1 LPEAVALNAK
11 LEALKADP
19 KAVSLTELLSMTG
32 EYYGAS
38 YDRIMSRPAVKEGLP
53 LIFSAANASIVLLL
67 LRLLLPRLLAIES
80 MNDLYDFAPELGLP
94 SKTELMQY
102 IEYAQNMDYA
112 TKFLLFLLVICIEK
126 VTLIG
131 EFIPVGIVLPSIS
144 PVLFGGVIEG
154 TLISAFCATFGSS
167 INFVIGKNF
176 LYERVLDLEIF
187 GQPPVKNTTWYRA
200 LSANIEKDGF
210 KAALLLRLAPVLPIP
225 IDAHWYV
232 SGCTPLKLPT
242 FFCAYFVGA
251 LKATFLDAYLGSLL
265 TSGLAGEEAVSGSTR
280 VIVIVET
287 VAILLVSVL
296 VTQYA
301 LGLFNEMMQEEG
313 YSSDDASRKNAES
326 DRALVAELDAGFAV
340 SSKETSMPTELS
352 SNATDKGSLG
362 MVAEGRV
369 AKATADGMALST
381 EAAPA
386 GRPSGAAASPTTVS
400 ISERGQLRLQQIA
413 SREAEIAARLRELNA
428 KQLNR
433 TDTGDE
439 VR

>member
-1 LPEAVALNAK
+1 
-11 LEALKADP
+11 
-19 KAVSLTELLSMTG
+19 M
-32 EYYGAS
+32 
-38 YDRIMSRPAVKEGLP
+38 
-53 LIFSAANASIVLLL
+53 
-67 LRLLLPRLLAIES
+67 
-80 MNDLYDFAPELGLP
+80 
-94 SKTELMQY
+94 
-102 IEYAQNMDYA
+102 
-112 TKFLLFLLVICIEK
+112 
-126 VTLIG
+126 
-131 EFIPVGIVLPSIS
+131 
-144 PVLFGGVIEG
+144 
-154 TLISAFCATFGSS
+154 
-167 INFVIGKNF
+167 
-176 LYERVLDLEIF
+176 
-187 GQPPVKNTTWYRA
+187 
-200 LSANIEKDGF
+200 
-210 KAALLLRLAPVLPIP
+210 
-225 IDAHWYV
+225 
-232 SGCTPLKLPT
+232 
-242 FFCAYFVGA
+242 
-251 LKATFLDAYLGSLL
+251 
-265 TSGLAGEEAVSGSTR
+265 
-280 VIVIVET
+280 
-287 VAILLVSVL
+287 
-296 VTQYA
+296 TQYA